1 MCAKCDPCSFNL
13 EINLGRQL
21 RSGQISED
29 DRTSISKVLGKD
41 WLWVGRLLG
50 IEDAELDNLKELHKQ
65 LNECSYYM
73 LKTWARTSGDQA
85 TYEWLARALLHRAV
99 GKRDIAEK
107 YCLERR
113 QPQSGMFK

>member
-1 MCAKCDPCSFNL
+1 M
-13 EINLGRQL
+13 
-21 RSGQISED
+21 ED
-29 DRTSISKVLGKD
+29 DRTSISKDLGKD

-50 IEDAELDNLKELHKQ
+50 IGDAALDNLKELHKD
-65 LNECSYYM
+65 LDECSYHM
-73 LKTWARTSGDQA
+73 LKTWTRTSGERA
-85 TYEWLARALLHRAV
+85 TYELLARALLHRAV